1 MSDYADAMI
10 ALAEML
16 PEQSNDIRLRAIVL
30 EVTDLRIRLAKAEK
44 DRDRWRSGF
53 RELIKCAV
61 NHAKGMETTK

>member
-1 MSDYADAMI
+1 MSEVCDGCGAV
-10 ALAEML
+10 AE
-16 PEQSNDIRLRAIVL
+16 VL
-30 EVTDLRIRLAKAEK
+30 CCDCVGNHKAEVADLRIRLSKAEK